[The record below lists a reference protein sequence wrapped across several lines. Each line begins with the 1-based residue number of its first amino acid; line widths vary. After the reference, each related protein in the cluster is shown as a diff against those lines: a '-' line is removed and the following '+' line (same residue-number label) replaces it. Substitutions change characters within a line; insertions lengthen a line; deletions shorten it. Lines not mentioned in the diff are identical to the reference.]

1 MHVLV
6 LGSSYRIAMLKIQ
19 RSSGA
24 AVVFTLIGRI
34 EIEDIAELER
44 LFSLEA
50 AGGFALDL
58 EEVTLIDREAVKS
71 LARWELEN
79 IELKNCPAYI
89 RVWIDRE
96 KKRESPES

>member
-1 MHVLV
+1 MIWL
-6 LGSSYRIAMLKIQ
+6 SDSENRIAMLKIQ

-24 AVVFTLIGRI
+24 GVVFTLIGRI
-34 EIEDIAELER
+34 EIEDITELER

-50 AGGFALDL
+50 GGGFVLDL

-89 RVWIDRE
+89 RAWIDCE
-96 KKRESPES
+96 QKRESHES

>member
-1 MHVLV
+1 MIWW
-6 LGSSYRIAMLKIQ
+6 SDSKDRIAMLKIQ

-24 AVVFTLIGRI
+24 GVVFTLIGRI
-34 EIEDIAELER
+34 EIEDITELER

-50 AGGFALDL
+50 GCGFALDL

-71 LARWELEN
+71 LARWEMET

-89 RVWIDRE
+89 RAWIDRE
-96 KKRESPES
+96 QKRESHES